1 MAKKG
6 KTNQSEK
13 KVKAQPQKSKAVKSS
28 TTTSEKRIIKGHRNF
43 LRGLEKRRE
52 ELIIA
57 NRATNNKHEQE
68 LEAIEKQIQEMRT
81 RIEEETNRE
90 KSGKKVPKK

>member
-1 MAKKG
+1 MI
-6 KTNQSEK
+6 N
-13 KVKAQPQKSKAVKSS
+13 
-28 TTTSEKRIIKGHRNF
+28 R
-43 LRGLEKRRE
+43 
-52 ELIIA
+52 LIIA